1 MATIS
6 NKPYTKFREKY
17 VTIDALKLALND
29 FGASLEAKLNAK
41 FEKIDQRFEKI
52 DQRFEKID
60 QRFEKIEDKLDKID
74 DKVNSIDKRL
84 ISLEVKDSI
93 YFWIHTVAFS
103 GIFACL
109 GFIIKT
115 FLVK

>member
-6 NKPYTKFREKY
+6 NKPYTKYREKY

-52 DQRFEKID
+52 DQRFEKI
-60 QRFEKIEDKLDKID
+60 EDKLDKID
-74 DKVNSIDKRL
+74 DKVNSMDKRL
-84 ISLEVKDSI
+84 ISLEVKESI

-103 GIFACL
+103 GIFVCL

>member
-6 NKPYTKFREKY
+6 NKPYTKYREKY

-52 DQRFEKID
+52 DQRFEKI
-60 QRFEKIEDKLDKID
+60 EDKLDKID
-74 DKVNSIDKRL
+74 DKVNSMDKRL
-84 ISLEVKDSI
+84 ISLEVKESI